1 MPRMKRTKARTKRIN
16 MDLLSR
22 FDTEDKKNYG
32 TSIDYQFPRPTAM
45 PVTFGKKSLQ
55 KEFRIKYAIQKRI
68 GSKMNEANLKTWE
81 DRNRANQ
88 NTKLNY

>member
-1 MPRMKRTKARTKRIN
+1 MRRTMPRTKSMN
-16 MDLLSR
+16 MDLHSK
-22 FDTEDKKNYG
+22 FDAEDKKNYG
-32 TSIDYQFPRPTAM
+32 ISIDYQFPRPTAM

-55 KEFRIKYAIQKRI
+55 KEFRIKHAIQKRI
-68 GSKMNEANLKTWE
+68 GERNQPSLKTWE

>member
-1 MPRMKRTKARTKRIN
+1 MRRTMPRIKSMN
-16 MDLLSR
+16 MDLHSK
-22 FDTEDKKNYG
+22 FDAEDKKNYG
-32 TSIDYQFPRPTAM
+32 ISIDYQSKATAM

-55 KEFRIKYAIQKRI
+55 KELRIKHAIQKRI
-68 GSKMNEANLKTWE
+68 GERNQPSLKTWE

>member
-32 TSIDYQFPRPTAM
+32 LSTDYQITYAVMKDRLKNPLRPIKSTDVPKRTPL
-45 PVTFGKKSLQ
+45 PV
-55 KEFRIKYAIQKRI
+55 
-68 GSKMNEANLKTWE
+68 WE